1 MNEGTRKII
10 AVTPEESSL
19 VRAGTVIMDDAVAR
33 KKKSEEEAGSGIE
46 PLLLFNSKA
55 EANVVWEVDSL
66 RRKYQKELGLSEP
79 PILVAE
85 LPAEPSATT
94 SAAPTQATALQ
105 TSASQHTMTLPSVP
119 VGKFHFFER
128 SNEKGPTHIQ
138 LENLLIGRVP
148 LRRVGDTI
156 YKWHETYFK
165 RKSDADVLTL
175 IREQLDAELSILG
188 SANQLASV
196 QTLLYADP
204 RIEAVPLEDTST
216 NLLCLRNGLL
226 DLNTLQLL
234 RATPDFFFTS
244 RIEVDWLGAQVCPKF
259 DSFLQQIFAGNP
271 VYIKRAWQALGYAL
285 VPDNRAKRFI
295 VMQGVGNSGKSVL
308 GNLISAF
315 FDPSAVANVDIFKF
329 RERFA
334 TAELVDKR
342 VNISMD
348 LPAGNLS
355 DQAVGMLKKITGG
368 DAVTVEEKYHSPRS
382 AVINATLIFG
392 TNHELRL
399 WEFDEAFANRVL
411 LIPFQYPVPEE
422 QRDPKLLESLKAER
436 SGILY
441 RAILEY
447 RELVE
452 NGYVFAGDDVISFQ
466 SQCVERGVVPP
477 DGVAEFVSA
486 CCVMDAEHFTSTEQ
500 LHLAYL
506 DFCREHH
513 LPSLN
518 DRGAFSRQFSAAVGF
533 AAKREKQRV
542 NGVPMNGYRGV
553 MLAGGNE

>member
-1 MNEGTRKII
+1 M
-10 AVTPEESSL
+10 
-19 VRAGTVIMDDAVAR
+19 
-33 KKKSEEEAGSGIE
+33 
-46 PLLLFNSKA
+46 
-55 EANVVWEVDSL
+55 
-66 RRKYQKELGLSEP
+66 
-79 PILVAE
+79 
-85 LPAEPSATT
+85 
-94 SAAPTQATALQ
+94 
-105 TSASQHTMTLPSVP
+105 
-119 VGKFHFFER
+119 
-128 SNEKGPTHIQ
+128 
-138 LENLLIGRVP
+138 
-148 LRRVGDTI
+148 
-156 YKWHETYFK
+156 
-165 RKSDADVLTL
+165 
-175 IREQLDAELSILG
+175 
-188 SANQLASV
+188 
-196 QTLLYADP
+196 
-204 RIEAVPLEDTST
+204 
-216 NLLCLRNGLL
+216 
-226 DLNTLQLL
+226 
-234 RATPDFFFTS
+234 
-244 RIEVDWLGAQVCPKF
+244 
-259 DSFLQQIFAGNP
+259 
-271 VYIKRAWQALGYAL
+271 
-285 VPDNRAKRFI
+285 
-295 VMQGVGNSGKSVL
+295 
-308 GNLISAF
+308 
-315 FDPSAVANVDIFKF
+315 
-329 RERFA
+329 
-334 TAELVDKR
+334 
-342 VNISMD
+342 
-348 LPAGNLS
+348 
-355 DQAVGMLKKITGG
+355 
-368 DAVTVEEKYHSPRS
+368 EEKYHSPRS

-411 LIPFQYPVPEE
+411 LIPFQYPVPKE

-466 SQCVERGVVPP
+466 AQCVERGVVPP

>member
-1 MNEGTRKII
+1 MNEVEKKII
-10 AVTPEESSL
+10 LVKPEEQSL
-19 VRAGTVIMDDAVAR
+19 VRASEVIVNEAEAR
-33 KKKSEEEAGSGIE
+33 RKDHEATGGGIC
-46 PLLLFNSKA
+46 PVLDFNSKE
-55 EANVVWEVDSL
+55 EAAIV
-66 RRKYQKELGLSEP
+66 RKADELAWQYRTERGLSEL

-85 LPAEPSATT
+85 LPTVPPTVASTAT
-94 SAAPTQATALQ
+94 PQAVMPQ
-105 TSASQHTMTLPSVP
+105 TSASKTAMSLPSVP
-119 VGKFHFFER
+119 IGTFHSFER
-128 SNEKGPTHIQ
+128 SSEKGPSHIQ

-148 LRRVGDTI
+148 LRRVGETI
-156 YKWHETYFK
+156 YRWHETYYV
-165 RKSDADVLTL
+165 RLNDADVRTL
-175 IREQLDAELSILG
+175 IRKQLDAELSIVG
-188 SANQLASV
+188 NANQIASV

-204 RIEAVPLEDTST
+204 RIEAVPLEETSG

-234 RATPDFFFTS
+234 PATPGLFFTS
-244 RIEVDWLGAQVCPKF
+244 RIEVDWLGVQVCPGF
-259 DSFLQQIFAGNP
+259 DEFLQQTFAGNP
-271 VYIKRAWQALGYAL
+271 TLIKRAWQVLGYAL

-295 VMQGVGNSGKSVL
+295 VLQGVGNSGKSVM
-308 GNLISAF
+308 GNLISSF
-315 FDPSAVANVDIFKF
+315 FDSSAVANVDIFKF

-355 DQAVGMLKKITGG
+355 DQAVGMIKKITGG
-368 DAVTVEEKYHSPRS
+368 DAVTVEEKYHAPRS
-382 AVINATLIFG
+382 VVINATLIFG

-399 WEFDEAFANRVL
+399 WEFDEAFAKRVL
-411 LIPFQYPVPEE
+411 LIPFQYSVPKE
-422 QRDPKLLESLKAER
+422 QQDSHLLERLKAER

-447 RELVE
+447 RELVR
-452 NGYVFAGDDVISFQ
+452 NNYVFAGDDVISFQ
-466 SQCVERGVVPP
+466 TQCVECGAVPP
-477 DGVAEFVSA
+477 DSVAEFVSA
-486 CCVMDAEHFTSTEQ
+486 CCIMQAEQFTSTEQ
-500 LHLAYL
+500 LHIAYL

-518 DRGAFSRQFSAAVGF
+518 DRGTFSRQFSAVVGF

-553 MLAGGNE
+553 MLIGGDK

>member
-19 VRAGTVIMDDAVAR
+19 VRAGTVIMDDAMAR

-55 EANVVWEVDSL
+55 EANVVCEVDALS
-66 RRKYQKELGLSEP
+66 RKYQKELGLREP

-94 SAAPTQATALQ
+94 SDATTQATVPQ

-128 SNEKGPTHIQ
+128 SNEKGPSHIQ

-148 LRRVGDTI
+148 LRRIGDTI

-234 RATPDFFFTS
+234 RATP
-244 RIEVDWLGAQVCPKF
+244 EV
-259 DSFLQQIFAGNP
+259 
-271 VYIKRAWQALGYAL
+271 
-285 VPDNRAKRFI
+285 
-295 VMQGVGNSGKSVL
+295 
-308 GNLISAF
+308 
-315 FDPSAVANVDIFKF
+315 
-329 RERFA
+329 
-334 TAELVDKR
+334 
-342 VNISMD
+342 
-348 LPAGNLS
+348 
-355 DQAVGMLKKITGG
+355 
-368 DAVTVEEKYHSPRS
+368 
-382 AVINATLIFG
+382 
-392 TNHELRL
+392 
-399 WEFDEAFANRVL
+399 
-411 LIPFQYPVPEE
+411 
-422 QRDPKLLESLKAER
+422 
-436 SGILY
+436 
-441 RAILEY
+441 
-447 RELVE
+447 
-452 NGYVFAGDDVISFQ
+452 
-466 SQCVERGVVPP
+466 
-477 DGVAEFVSA
+477 
-486 CCVMDAEHFTSTEQ
+486 
-500 LHLAYL
+500 
-506 DFCREHH
+506 
-513 LPSLN
+513 
-518 DRGAFSRQFSAAVGF
+518 
-533 AAKREKQRV
+533 
-542 NGVPMNGYRGV
+542 
-553 MLAGGNE
+553 

>member
-1 MNEGTRKII
+1 M
-10 AVTPEESSL
+10 S
-19 VRAGTVIMDDAVAR
+19 
-33 KKKSEEEAGSGIE
+33 
-46 PLLLFNSKA
+46 
-55 EANVVWEVDSL
+55 
-66 RRKYQKELGLSEP
+66 RKYQKELGLREP

-94 SAAPTQATALQ
+94 SAAPTQATAPQ
-105 TSASQHTMTLPSVP
+105 TSTPQPTMTLPSVP

-128 SNEKGPTHIQ
+128 SNEKGPSHIQ

-156 YKWHETYFK
+156 YLWHGTYYR

-175 IREQLDAELSILG
+175 IRKHLDAELSIVG

-196 QTLLYADP
+196 QTLLCADP

-271 VYIKRAWQALGYAL
+271 VCIKRAWQALGYAL

-295 VMQGVGNSGKSVL
+295 VMQGVGDSGKSVF

-466 SQCVERGVVPP
+466 AQCVERGVIPP

-486 CCVMDAEHFTSTEQ
+486 CCIMDAEHFTSTEQ

-553 MLAGGNE
+553 MLAGGVE

>member
-1 MNEGTRKII
+1 MNTTDRRTRPCSHCGQVLAHEQLIPFQDELLCPACLDEQTTVCSCCGERIYKTDNSGTDTIPLCEDCYDNHYERCTHCGTLIHRRDTYYRGDDPYCYDCYHTLPAQGINDYYFK
-10 AVTPEESSL
+10 PEPIFY
-19 VRAGTVIMDDAVAR
+19 GTGKRYFGV
-33 KKKSEEEAGSGIE
+33 E
-46 PLLLFNSKA
+46 L
-55 EANVVWEVDSL
+55 EVDEGGESDSNAERVLDIANTGNELIYCKHDGSL
-66 RRKYQKELGLSEP
+66 
-79 PILVAE
+79 
-85 LPAEPSATT
+85 
-94 SAAPTQATALQ
+94 
-105 TSASQHTMTLPSVP
+105 
-119 VGKFHFFER
+119 
-128 SNEKGPTHIQ
+128 
-138 LENLLIGRVP
+138 
-148 LRRVGDTI
+148 
-156 YKWHETYFK
+156 
-165 RKSDADVLTL
+165 
-175 IREQLDAELSILG
+175 
-188 SANQLASV
+188 
-196 QTLLYADP
+196 
-204 RIEAVPLEDTST
+204 
-216 NLLCLRNGLL
+216 
-226 DLNTLQLL
+226 
-234 RATPDFFFTS
+234 
-244 RIEVDWLGAQVCPKF
+244 
-259 DSFLQQIFAGNP
+259 NP
-271 VYIKRAWQALGYAL
+271 VCIKRAWQALGYAL

-295 VMQGVGNSGKSVL
+295 VMQGVGDSGKSVF

-466 SQCVERGVVPP
+466 AQCVERGVIPP

-486 CCVMDAEHFTSTEQ
+486 CCIMDAEHFTSTEQ

-553 MLAGGNE
+553 MLAGGVE